1 MKHIKL
7 YENFQTLNEGV
18 TYNDIMLLADRELPT
33 KLPDGWG
40 RVPFTKEGNPPAF
53 SVVLNKKNVK
63 KLNSD
68 FLDAWLLFY
77 PSWGNNEGCM
87 GEIRMNTFHYK
98 KHITPQELAK
108 IPSVY
113 NGPVNDLIVDVKD
126 CWIGICN
133 GDARLVELM
142 KRLEENGWKKVKPG
156 Y

>member
-7 YENFQTLNEGV
+7 YENFQILNEGV
-18 TYNDIMLLADRELPT
+18 TYNDIMQLADRELPT
-33 KLPDGWG
+33 KLSDGWG

-53 SVVLNKKNVK
+53 SVVLKKENVK

-77 PSWGNNEGCM
+77 PKFDYQGGCQ

-98 KHITPQELAK
+98 KMITAQELAK

-113 NGPVNDLIVDVKD
+113 NGPVNDLIVDIKD

-142 KRLEENGWKKVKPG
+142 KRLEENGWEKQKH
-156 Y
+156 